1 MRRRFTMKDTKSI
14 TDERLKEITA
24 IIPAP
29 DDESPEITETE
40 AARARFAHE
49 SHPEWYRTV
58 PVKQQIPIKIDK
70 DILEAL
76 KAEGKGYQTR
86 INKILRDAVLGS

>member
-14 TDERLKEITA
+14 TDERLNEIAA

-49 SHPEWYRTV
+49 SRPEWYRTV
-58 PVKQQIPIKIDK
+58 PVKQQIFIKIDK

-86 INKILRDAVLGS
+86 IIKILRDAVLGS

>member
-1 MRRRFTMKDTKSI
+1 MKDTKSI
-14 TDERLKEITA
+14 TDERLKENAA
-24 IIPAP
+24 IIPAL

-49 SHPEWYRTV
+49 SHPERYRTV
-58 PVKQQIPIKIDK
+58 PVKQQISIKIDK

-86 INKILRDAVLGS
+86 IIKILRDAVLGS

>member
-14 TDERLKEITA
+14 TDERLKEIAA
-24 IIPAP
+24 IIPSP

-58 PVKQQIPIKIDK
+58 PVKQLVDDIFVLDIMRK
-70 DILEAL
+70 DMKHDDPRLQSVISE
-76 KAEGKGYQTR
+76 
-86 INKILRDAVLGS
+86 

>member
-14 TDERLKEITA
+14 TYERLKENAA
-24 IIPAP
+24 IIPAL

-49 SHPEWYRTV
+49 SHPERYRTV
-58 PVKQQIPIKIDK
+58 SVKHQISIKIDK

-86 INKILRDAVLGS
+86 IIKILRDAVLGS

>member
-1 MRRRFTMKDTKSI
+1 MKDTKSI
-14 TDERLKEITA
+14 TDERLKEIAA

-49 SHPEWYRTV
+49 SHPERYRTV
-58 PVKQQIPIKIDK
+58 SVKHQISIKIDN

-86 INKILRDAVLGS
+86 FNKILRDAVLGA

>member
-14 TDERLKEITA
+14 TDERLKEIAA

-58 PVKQQIPIKIDK
+58 PVKQLVDDIFVLDIMRK
-70 DILEAL
+70 DMKHDDPRLQSVISE
-76 KAEGKGYQTR
+76 
-86 INKILRDAVLGS
+86 